1 MDSDKAAAW
10 AEGRQLLIG
19 SFDAVAK
26 NDMPTLESL
35 LASKT
40 DLEDVLNSLKDGN
53 GRHLVHMAASN
64 GRLEILK
71 YLEQKGADL
80 TLTDD
85 EGETIA
91 SLAFRHEEAEVIE
104 YVKTHYPQLLKASNN
119 KRMTLLHIAAEMGST
134 ELARTVIELG
144 VDVNAESENGTP
156 LELSVAW
163 KQKEM
168 VTFLLQNGAK
178 PEGSYGK
185 HMPPAILM
193 AVSMGDDAIQIVE
206 ALLDAGADLTTKDEH
221 GCGVLECAAECNSGN
236 IIELLLRHGA
246 KVTGKVILA
255 AFRDSHKE
263 ALEKLLPPLKP
274 ADSVPSSSSS
284 SSNPSKALEL
294 KERGN
299 QAFEQG
305 QFSAAISLYSEAISQ
320 DPLNSLLYSNR
331 SFAFFKENLFEES
344 LQDAVLSRTLDSEN
358 LKAYFREACA
368 LEKLNRTLEAL
379 SPVWKLLSKDPGNQG
394 LLKYFQQLAETLD

>member
-26 NDMPTLESL
+26 NDIPTLDSL
-35 LASKT
+35 LASKS
-40 DLEDVLNSLKDGN
+40 DLEDLLNSLKDGN

-64 GRLEILK
+64 GRLEMLR

-80 TLTDD
+80 TLADD

-91 SLAFRHEEAEVIE
+91 SLAFRHEQKEVIE
-104 YVKTHYPQLLKASNN
+104 YVKIHYPQLLKASNN
-119 KRMTLLHIAAEMGST
+119 KGMTLLHIAAEMGST
-134 ELARTVIELG
+134 ELAKTVIELG
-144 VDVNAESENGTP
+144 VDVNAESQNGTP

-168 VTFLLQNGAK
+168 VTFLLSYGAK
-178 PEGSYGK
+178 PEGSCGK

-206 ALLDAGADLTTKDEH
+206 ALLQAGADLNTKDEH

-236 IIELLLRHGA
+236 IIDLLLRHGA

-263 ALEKLLPPLKP
+263 ALERLLPPLKP
-274 ADSVPSSSSS
+274 ADLVTSSSSS
-284 SSNPSKALEL
+284 DPSKALEL

-299 QAFEQG
+299 QAFELG
-305 QFSAAISLYSEAISQ
+305 QLSTAISLYTEAISQ

-331 SFAFFKENLFEES
+331 SLAFFKENQFEDS
-344 LQDAVLSRTLDSEN
+344 LQDAVLSRTLDSQN
-358 LKAYFREACA
+358 MKAYFREACA
-368 LEKLNRTLEAL
+368 LEKLGRTLEAL
-379 SPVWKLLSKDPGNQG
+379 SAIWKLVREDPVNQTLSK
-394 LLKYFQQLAETLD
+394 YFRQLAESLD